1 MRKVAGILKAKTERF
16 ERLAGIVALLM
27 ATVSFS
33 LSVYQQAQD
42 GSRTLCQFNINQQF
56 LATLKQRAVIGK
68 DNTDNINN
76 LIKEVFSTKDPKVAL
91 QDYQTYLTRLEA
103 INGEFSK
110 ATYPNFSSC

>member
-1 MRKVAGILKAKTERF
+1 MRKVAGFFKERAERF

-33 LSVYQQAQD
+33 LSIYQQAQE
-42 GSRTLCQFNINQQF
+42 GSRTLCQFTINQQF

-68 DNTDNINN
+68 DNTDNINT
-76 LIKEVFSTKDPKVAL
+76 LIREVFSTKDPKVAL
-91 QDYQTYLTRLEA
+91 QDYQNYLTRLES
-103 INGEFSK
+103 INGELSK